1 MDHRIHQTQSHA
13 LQFQNVKKPFTT
25 QKSTATNFKDALVD
39 AQTVK
44 VSKHAKERLQE
55 RNITINDEQWQTIT
69 EKMIEARKKGIT
81 DSLVMTN
88 NAALLVSTKNHTV
101 VTAMNLEEARNKIF
115 TNING
120 TILINE

>member
-13 LQFQNVKKPFTT
+13 LQFQNEKRSITKQRP
-25 QKSTATNFKDALVD
+25 STNFKDMLHD

-55 RNITINDEQWQTIT
+55 RNITINDNEWQVIT
-69 EKMIEARKKGIT
+69 NKMIEAKSKGIT
-81 DSLVMTN
+81 DSLVVTN
-88 NAALLVSTKNHTV
+88 KAALLVSTKNHTV
-101 VTAMNLEEARNKIF
+101 VTAMNREEAKDKIF

-120 TILINE
+120 TILIND

>member
-1 MDHRIHQTQSHA
+1 MDHRIHQTKSHA
-13 LQFQNVKKPFTT
+13 LQFPNVNKPLSK
-25 QKSTATNFKDALVD
+25 QQSTSVNFKDMLVD

-55 RNITINDEQWQTIT
+55 RNITFNDKQWQTIT
-69 EKMIEARKKGIT
+69 EKMVEARNKGIT
-81 DSLVMTN
+81 DSLVVTN
-88 NAALLVSTKNHTV
+88 DAALLVSTKNHTV
-101 VTAMNLEEARNKIF
+101 VTAMNREEATNKIF

>member
-1 MDHRIHQTQSHA
+1 MDHRIHQ
-13 LQFQNVKKPFTT
+13 LQAQAIPFQNVN
-25 QKSTATNFKDALVD
+25 KSKQQSSGSNFKDVLID

-55 RNITINDEQWQTIT
+55 RNIAINDREWKIIT
-69 EKMIEARKKGIT
+69 DKMVEAKNKGIT
-81 DSLVMTN
+81 DSLVVTT
-88 NAALLVSTKNHTV
+88 NAALLVSTKNHIV
-101 VTAMNLEEARNKIF
+101 VTAMNREEATNKIF

>member
-13 LQFQNVKKPFTT
+13 LQFPIGKKPLTT
-25 QKSTATNFKDALVD
+25 KQHTATNFKDMLEG
-39 AQTVK
+39 AQIVK

-55 RNITINDEQWQTIT
+55 RNITIDEKAWQTIT
-69 EKMIEARKKGIT
+69 NKMVEAKDKGIT
-81 DSLVMTN
+81 DSLVVTN
-88 NAALLVSTKNHTV
+88 NAALLVSTKNHIV
-101 VTAMNLEEARNKIF
+101 VTAMNREEATNKIF